1 MHIFANDLV
10 TKSVNCKLLK
20 VFVFDSEL
28 HHLKE
33 SFGPSNEL
41 IISLQRS
48 NQRKTID
55 NGNLSST
62 LQQEAQFLAS
72 YNYEKNTLWGKQA
85 SNNLWENIGMPLI
98 LLSRY

>member
-1 MHIFANDLV
+1 M
-10 TKSVNCKLLK
+10 
-20 VFVFDSEL
+20 FDSEL

-55 NGNLSST
+55 NGTLSST